1 MHDQQ
6 QTPNEQMTVRGS
18 FNFLYLAIN
27 GHATCFTPFLHYGF
41 GSEALGVNGIAGL
54 VVILLYIAF
63 SGSPAMVTFLYVW
76 LFMMLMQRIKTTMM
90 RREGYVIHSR
100 YDGFPFLAKKLVKSE
115 RAARG
120 LEPFICAIAGILLMP
135 YDEALG
141 QFVLFGVVSLIARIA
156 IQERIDNVAVQ
167 RMRDAEIEQRWLVEQ
182 NKSRR

>member
-6 QTPNEQMTVRGS
+6 QNIGDKLTVRGG

-27 GHATCFTPFLHYGF
+27 GHATCFTPFLHSGF
-41 GSEALGVNGIAGL
+41 GSEALGVNGVAGL
-54 VVILLYIAF
+54 VVILLYIAY

-76 LFMMLMQRIKTTMM
+76 LLMMLMQRIKTTTM
-90 RREGYVIHSR
+90 RRQGYVIHSR
-100 YDGFPFLAKKLVKSE
+100 YDGFPLLAKLIKSE

-120 LEPFICAIAGILLMP
+120 LEPFICALAGILLMP

-141 QFVLFGVVSLIARIA
+141 QFVLFGLVSLIARIA
-156 IQERIDNVAVQ
+156 FQDRIDNVAVQ

-182 NKSRR
+182 NKTRR